1 MAGTTGI
8 ETDIGVV
15 YAGFSG
21 EIKEKLTEE
30 EQFSNVLSEIS
41 AKTEEKTN
49 ETAKIAPLTT
59 DVQAVSY
66 LRSFLKQIVSL
77 DSTYSR
83 KNAKENYDALNDY
96 TKGQIKSVMVRLS
109 QTARKEAIGEIES
122 GSTQKLVNRIFY
134 EGKDESSTDTEMTQQ
149 TIEKM
154 TKKINELSKDD
165 DISAKDFIAQMAAI
179 LSGMATTIKDEDT
192 TFVDTTSCETN
203 SGFVM
208 VQLESGK
215 CGIALNAFADK
226 IDDIVDVFENG
237 IRETVEDVIIIP
249 PVVTPPVDVV
259 PQEPAID
266 PIPDTDP
273 EVPPV
278 TDEETPPT
286 ETDPETPPVTDGG
299 DTEETPPSTD
309 PATDE
314 TTAPAAP
321 DDEATAP
328 IEEPP
333 ADPITEDTAPTEETT
348 AEDVTPVQT
357 TESEQLRAVYS
368 RGRNSA
374 ENMLYAQAAINASAL
389 NQRVINNAG
398 SSELSAQRLQSLI
411 FSEITTG
418 LSTMSSTNTS
428 EMLMRLNPENLG
440 EISVKLVNASGR
452 ITVIIAASD
461 ENTVAALQQRAAALA
476 DSLKA
481 QNQNVTTIQVMSAQ
495 EAFAAGFNMGDLNR
509 NSQRGS
515 ENESQ
520 GYSSAADDSDI
531 SNAEVTE
538 AVMKGANVLW
548 QTA

>member
-249 PVVTPPVDVV
+249 PAVTPPVDVV
-259 PQEPAID
+259 PQEPTID
-266 PIPDTDP
+266 PIPDTAP

-286 ETDPETPPVTDGG
+286 ETDPEIPPVTDGG

-314 TTAPAAP
+314 TTDPTDP
-321 DDEATAP
+321 VDEATDP
-328 IEEPP
+328 VEETP

-452 ITVIIAASD
+452 ISVIIAASD